1 MASAKNI
8 HTLGSEFGEII
19 HAWDGV
25 NENARWK
32 LKKKPEK
39 GEKIFAIQNVHT
51 GLFINLHEGRRGNG
65 AELRMYHIDDDN
77 SLFRIYEAEGGTY
90 CF

>member
-1 MASAKNI
+1 MASGKNI
-8 HTLGSEFGEII
+8 HTDGSEFGVKI

-39 GEKIFAIQNVHT
+39 GENIVAIQNVHT
-51 GLFINLHEGRRGNG
+51 NLFINLHHGRKGNG

-77 SLFRIYEAEGGTY
+77 SLFRIYEAEGGAY

>member
-39 GEKIFAIQNVHT
+39 GEKIFAIQKT
-51 GLFINLHEGRRGNG
+51 KKL
-65 AELRMYHIDDDN
+65 M
-77 SLFRIYEAEGGTY
+77 
-90 CF
+90 